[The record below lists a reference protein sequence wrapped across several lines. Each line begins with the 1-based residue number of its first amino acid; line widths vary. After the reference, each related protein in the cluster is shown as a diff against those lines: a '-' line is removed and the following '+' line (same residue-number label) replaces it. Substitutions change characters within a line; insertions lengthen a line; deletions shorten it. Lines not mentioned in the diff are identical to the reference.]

1 MVSLALDENVTV
13 TDDETS
19 SKRVCQSNQEEH
31 VEEGSTASAHRRKMV
46 FKNCTLHVKRF
57 S

>member
-1 MVSLALDENVTV
+1 MVSLTLDDNVTV
-13 TDDETS
+13 TDDEPS

-31 VEEGSTASAHRRKMV
+31 VEETWTASARRPKMV
-46 FKNCTLHVKRF
+46 FKNCTLHVNRF